1 MSSQGLERFLVQSV
15 QGLWPVQDDS
25 RYSVFFLIEEQ
36 FFRRHVIPPCR
47 GDFLV
52 LYLYSARYRMIP
64 CNSEHVKTSE
74 GGATERNLVTPL
86 GRPRSFDRQTA
97 LRQAM
102 DVFWA
107 LGYEAATLADLQ
119 KAMGGI
125 SAPSFY
131 AAFGSKEAL
140 FREAVELYSSTLGAP
155 MLRALAERHTARA
168 SVEALLRAA
177 VRAFRKPGKPR
188 GCMLVLAAMNS
199 APGNRGVAE
208 FLRGL
213 RSRRRR
219 AIEDRLRRAMKEGE
233 VPATL
238 DAAALASFYATV
250 IDGLA
255 IQARDGASPRALEF
269 AVQSAMNAWDAS
281 IGPVNRRA
289 RQSRKSA
296 RTSEG

>member
-1 MSSQGLERFLVQSV
+1 M
-15 QGLWPVQDDS
+15 
-25 RYSVFFLIEEQ
+25 
-36 FFRRHVIPPCR
+36 
-47 GDFLV
+47 
-52 LYLYSARYRMIP
+52 
-64 CNSEHVKTSE
+64 
-74 GGATERNLVTPL
+74 TPL

-102 DVFWA
+102 DVFWS

-155 MLRALAERHTARA
+155 MLNALAEGCTARA

-199 APGNRGVAE
+199 APANRGVAE
-208 FLRGL
+208 FLRKL
-213 RSRRRR
+213 RARRRR
-219 AIEDRLRRAMKEGE
+219 AIEHRLRRAIKEGE
-233 VPATL
+233 LPASL
-238 DAAALASFYATV
+238 EARALASFYATV

-255 IQARDGASPRALEF
+255 IQARDGAPRKALEF
-269 AVQSAMNAWDAS
+269 AVQRAMDAWDAAT
-281 IGPVNRRA
+281 GRANRRA
-289 RQSRKSA
+289 KQSRKSA
-296 RTSEG
+296 KAPEA